1 MNLFRPTVILKIKF
15 SFGDIH
21 LLLRLVYFW
30 KIDLRTYNC
39 TYIQFI
45 FLGCQINWPYISCF
59 IPRNISRRWMH
70 CNRCWRRNTQ
80 VGSVVYQLI
89 LNRSLGFG
97 MYSVRP
103 VRHVSHS
110 LFSICLME
118 SDKWLQLII
127 LTLLCLVLVKIFPWE
142 QFKSLWFVQF

>member
-15 SFGDIH
+15 LFGDIH
-21 LLLRLVYFW
+21 LLLRLVHYWNMCSSIFNF
-30 KIDLRTYNC
+30 K
-39 TYIQFI
+39 F
-45 FLGCQINWPYISCF
+45 FLGCQINWPHISRF
-59 IPRNISRRWMH
+59 IPRHISRRWMH
-70 CNRCWRRNTQ
+70 CYRCWRRNTQ
-80 VGSVVYQLI
+80 VGLVVYQWI
-89 LNRSLGFG
+89 LNKSLGFG